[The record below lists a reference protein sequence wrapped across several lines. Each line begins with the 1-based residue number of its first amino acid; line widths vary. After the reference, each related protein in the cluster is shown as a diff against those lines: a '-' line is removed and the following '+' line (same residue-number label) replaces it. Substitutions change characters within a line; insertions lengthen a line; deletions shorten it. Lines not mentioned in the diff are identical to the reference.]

1 MQLPVRDW
9 DNRETGSIEL
19 SDGVFG
25 GDVRRDLLTRVVNW
39 QRAKKRGGNHKVKER
54 SEIARS
60 KSKIYRQKGTGR
72 ARHGAATANVFRGG
86 GVVHG
91 PRVRSHAYKLPKKVR
106 AAGLRAALASKTQ
119 AGKLVVVEDLAL
131 ESGRTRD
138 LAKRLR
144 EMEVGSALV
153 VGGEMVDENFRRAAA
168 NIVGIDVL
176 PRIGANV
183 YDILRRDVLV
193 LTREAAAH
201 LEERLS

>member
-39 QRAKKRGGNHKVKER
+39 QRAKKRGGNHRVKER

>member
-19 SDGVFG
+19 ADGVFG
-25 GDVRRDLLTRVVNW
+25 GEVRRDLLTRVVNW

-91 PRVRSHAYKLPKKVR
+91 PRVRDHTHKLPKKVR

-119 AGKLVVVEDLAL
+119 AGKLIVVEDLAL

-138 LAKRLR
+138 LARRLG
-144 EMEVGSALV
+144 EMELASALIL
-153 VGGEMVDENFRRAAA
+153 GGETVDENFRRAAA
-168 NIVGIDVL
+168 NIVGVDVL
-176 PRIGANV
+176 PRVGANV
-183 YDILRRDVLV
+183 YDILRREVLV
-193 LTREAAAH
+193 LTRDAAAH

>member
-1 MQLPVRDW
+1 MQLPVRNW
-9 DNRETGSIEL
+9 DNHETGSIEL
-19 SDGVFG
+19 ADGVFG
-25 GDVRRDLLTRVVNW
+25 GTVRRDLLARVVNW
-39 QRAKKRGGNHKVKER
+39 QRARKRGGTRKTKER

-91 PRVRSHAYKLPKKVR
+91 PRVRDHAHKLPKKVR
-106 AAGLRAALASKTQ
+106 AAGLRAALASKTES
-119 AGKLVVVEDLAL
+119 GKLIVVEDLAL

-138 LAKRLR
+138 LAQRLR
-144 EMEVGSALV
+144 GMSLDSALIL
-153 VGGEMVDENFRRAAA
+153 GGETVDENFRQAAA
-168 NIVGIDVL
+168 NIIGIDVL
-176 PRIGANV
+176 PRMGANV

-193 LTREAAAH
+193 LTRDAAAH

>member
-19 SDGVFG
+19 ADGVFG
-25 GDVRRDLLTRVVNW
+25 GEVRRDLLARVVNW
-39 QRAKKRGGNHKVKER
+39 QRAKRRGGNHKVKER
-54 SEIARS
+54 SEIAKS

-91 PRVRSHAYKLPKKVR
+91 PRVRSHTHKLPKKVR

-119 AGKLVVVEDLAL
+119 AGKLIVVEDLAL
-131 ESGRTRD
+131 ENGRTRD
-138 LAKRLR
+138 LARRLR
-144 EMEVGSALV
+144 EMELASALI

-168 NIVGIDVL
+168 NIVGVDVL
-176 PRIGANV
+176 PRMGANV
-183 YDILRRDVLV
+183 YDILRREVLV
-193 LTREAAAH
+193 LTRDAAAH

>member
-19 SDGVFG
+19 ADGVFG
-25 GDVRRDLLTRVVNW
+25 GEVRRDLLTRVVNW
-39 QRAKKRGGNHKVKER
+39 QRAKKRGGHHKVKER
-54 SEIARS
+54 SEVARV

-72 ARHGAATANVFRGG
+72 ARHGAATANIFRGG

-91 PRVRSHAYKLPKKVR
+91 PRVRSHAHKLPKKVR
-106 AAGLRAALASKTQ
+106 AAGLRAALASKSQ
-119 AGKLVVVEDLAL
+119 AGKLIVVEDLAL

-138 LAKRLR
+138 LVKRLR
-144 EMEVGSALV
+144 DMELASALI
-153 VGGEMVDENFRRAAA
+153 VGGETVDENFRRAAA
-168 NIVGIDVL
+168 NIIGIDVL
-176 PRIGANV
+176 PRMGANV

-193 LTREAAAH
+193 LTRDAAAH

>member
-19 SDGVFG
+19 ADGVFG
-25 GDVRRDLLTRVVNW
+25 GEVRRDLLTRVVNW

-91 PRVRSHAYKLPKKVR
+91 PRVRDHTHKLPKKVR

-119 AGKLVVVEDLAL
+119 AGKLIVVEDLAL

-138 LAKRLR
+138 LARRLG
-144 EMEVGSALV
+144 EMELASALIL
-153 VGGEMVDENFRRAAA
+153 GGETVDENFRRAAA
-168 NIVGIDVL
+168 NIVGVDVL
-176 PRIGANV
+176 PRMGANV
-183 YDILRRDVLV
+183 YDILRREVLV
-193 LTREAAAH
+193 LTRDAAAH

>member
-19 SDGVFG
+19 ADGVFG
-25 GDVRRDLLTRVVNW
+25 GEARRDLLSRVVNW
-39 QRAKKRGGNHKVKER
+39 QRAKKRAGTRKVKER

-72 ARHGAATANVFRGG
+72 ARHGAATANIFRGG

-91 PRVRSHAYKLPKKVR
+91 PRVRSHAHKLPKKVR
-106 AAGLRAALASKTQ
+106 AAGLRAALATKTG
-119 AGKLVVVEDLAL
+119 AGKLIVVEDLAL
-131 ESGRTRD
+131 ESARTSD
-138 LAKRLR
+138 LAKRLQ
-144 EMEVGSALV
+144 EMELNSALI
-153 VGGEMVDENFRRAAA
+153 VGGETVDENFRRAAA

-176 PRIGANV
+176 PRMGANV

-193 LTREAAAH
+193 LTRDAAAH

>member
-19 SDGVFG
+19 ADGVFG
-25 GDVRRDLLTRVVNW
+25 GEVRRDLLTRVVNW
-39 QRAKKRGGNHKVKER
+39 QRARKRGGNRKVKER

-91 PRVRSHAYKLPKKVR
+91 PRVRDHAHKLPKKVR

-119 AGKLVVVEDLAL
+119 TGKLIVVEDLAL

-138 LAKRLR
+138 LTRRLR
-144 EMEVGSALV
+144 EMELASALIL
-153 VGGEMVDENFRRAAA
+153 GGETVDENFRRAAA
-168 NIVGIDVL
+168 NIVGVDVL
-176 PRIGANV
+176 PRMGANV
-183 YDILRRDVLV
+183 YDILRREVLV
-193 LTREAAAH
+193 LTRDAAAH

>member
-19 SDGVFG
+19 ADGVFG
-25 GDVRRDLLTRVVNW
+25 GEVRRDLLARVVNW

-91 PRVRSHAYKLPKKVR
+91 PRVRSHAHKLPKKVR

-153 VGGEMVDENFRRAAA
+153 VGGETVDENFRRAAA
-168 NIVGIDVL
+168 NIVGVDVL

-183 YDILRRDVLV
+183 YDILRRDMLV

>member
-19 SDGVFG
+19 ADGVFG
-25 GDVRRDLLTRVVNW
+25 GEVRRDLLARVVNW

-91 PRVRSHAYKLPKKVR
+91 PRVRSHAHKLPKKVR
-106 AAGLRAALASKTQ
+106 AAGLRAALASKIQ
-119 AGKLVVVEDLAL
+119 AGKLIVVEDLAL
-131 ESGRTRD
+131 ENGRTRD
-138 LAKRLR
+138 LARRLR
-144 EMEVGSALV
+144 EMELASALI
-153 VGGEMVDENFRRAAA
+153 VGGEAVDENFRRAAA
-168 NIVGIDVL
+168 NIVGVDVL
-176 PRIGANV
+176 PRMGANV
-183 YDILRRDVLV
+183 YDILRREVLV
-193 LTREAAAH
+193 LTRDAAAH

>member
-19 SDGVFG
+19 ADGVFG
-25 GDVRRDLLTRVVNW
+25 GEVRRDLLARVVNW

-91 PRVRSHAYKLPKKVR
+91 PRVRGHAHKLPKKVR

-119 AGKLVVVEDLAL
+119 AGKLIVVEDLAL
-131 ESGRTRD
+131 ENGRTRD
-138 LAKRLR
+138 LARRLR
-144 EMEVGSALV
+144 EMELASALIL
-153 VGGEMVDENFRRAAA
+153 GGETVDENFGRAAA
-168 NIVGIDVL
+168 NIVGVDVL
-176 PRIGANV
+176 PRMGANV
-183 YDILRRDVLV
+183 YDILRREVLV
-193 LTREAAAH
+193 LTRDAAAH

>member
-9 DNRETGSIEL
+9 ENRETGSIEL
-19 SDGVFG
+19 ADGVFG
-25 GDVRRDLLTRVVNW
+25 GEARRDLLSRVVNW

-91 PRVRSHAYKLPKKVR
+91 PRVRSHVHKLPKKVR
-106 AAGLRAALASKTQ
+106 AAGLRAALASKTE
-119 AGKLVVVEDLAL
+119 AGKLIVVEDLAL
-131 ESGRTRD
+131 ESARTRD
-138 LAKRLR
+138 LARRLR
-144 EMEVGSALV
+144 EMDLSSVLIL
-153 VGGEMVDENFRRAAA
+153 GGETVDENFRRAAA

-176 PRIGANV
+176 PRMGANV

-193 LTREAAAH
+193 LTRDAAAH

>member
-1 MQLPVRDW
+1 MQLPVKDW

-19 SDGVFG
+19 ADGVFG
-25 GDVRRDLLTRVVNW
+25 GEVRRDLLTRVVNW

-54 SEIARS
+54 SEVARV

-72 ARHGAATANVFRGG
+72 ARHGAATANIFRGG

-91 PRVRSHAYKLPKKVR
+91 PRVRSHAHKLPKKVR
-106 AAGLRAALASKTQ
+106 AAGLRAALASKSQ
-119 AGKLVVVEDLAL
+119 AGKLIVVEDLAL

-138 LAKRLR
+138 LVKRLR
-144 EMEVGSALV
+144 DMELASALI
-153 VGGEMVDENFRRAAA
+153 VGGETVDENFRRAAA
-168 NIVGIDVL
+168 NIIGIDVL
-176 PRIGANV
+176 PRMGANV

-193 LTREAAAH
+193 LTRDAAAH

>member
-153 VGGEMVDENFRRAAA
+153 VGGETVDENFRRAAA

-176 PRIGANV
+176 PRIGTNV

>member
-153 VGGEMVDENFRRAAA
+153 VGGETVDENFRRAAA

>member
-19 SDGVFG
+19 ADGVFG
-25 GDVRRDLLTRVVNW
+25 GEVRRDLLARVVNW

-91 PRVRSHAYKLPKKVR
+91 PRVRSHAHKLPKKVR

-153 VGGEMVDENFRRAAA
+153 VGGETVDENFRRAAA

-183 YDILRRDVLV
+183 YDILRRDMLV

>member
-91 PRVRSHAYKLPKKVR
+91 PRVRSHAHKLPKKVR

-153 VGGEMVDENFRRAAA
+153 VGGETVDENFRRAAA

-183 YDILRRDVLV
+183 YDILRRDMLV

>member
-1 MQLPVRDW
+1 MQLPVKDW

-19 SDGVFG
+19 ADGVFG
-25 GDVRRDLLTRVVNW
+25 GEVRADLMARVVNW
-39 QRAKKRGGNHKVKER
+39 QRAKRRGGTHKVKER
-54 SEIARS
+54 SEIART
-60 KSKIYRQKGTGR
+60 KSKVYRQKGTGR
-72 ARHGAATANVFRGG
+72 ARHGAATANIFRGG

-91 PRVRSHAYKLPKKVR
+91 PRVRSHAHKLPKKVR
-106 AAGLRAALASKTQ
+106 AAGLRAALASKAR
-119 AGKLVVVEDLAL
+119 AGKLVVVEDLAV
-131 ESGRTRD
+131 ESGRTSD

-144 EMEVGSALV
+144 QMELASALIL
-153 VGGEMVDENFRRAAA
+153 GGETVDENFRRASA

-193 LTREAAAH
+193 LTRDAAAH

>member
-19 SDGVFG
+19 ADGVFG
-25 GDVRRDLLTRVVNW
+25 GEVRRDLLTRVVNW
-39 QRAKKRGGNHKVKER
+39 QRAKQRGGNRKVKER

-91 PRVRSHAYKLPKKVR
+91 PRVRSHAHKLPKKVR

-119 AGKLVVVEDLAL
+119 AGKLIVVEDLAL

-138 LAKRLR
+138 LVKRLR
-144 EMEVGSALV
+144 DMELASALI
-153 VGGEMVDENFRRAAA
+153 VGGETVDDNFRQAAA

-193 LTREAAAH
+193 LTRDAAAH

>member
-9 DNRETGSIEL
+9 DNQETGSIEL
-19 SDGVFG
+19 ADGVFG
-25 GDVRRDLLTRVVNW
+25 GEVRRDLLTRVVNW

-54 SEIARS
+54 SEILRS

-72 ARHGAATANVFRGG
+72 ARHGAATANIFRGG

-91 PRVRSHAYKLPKKVR
+91 PRVRSHAHKLPKKVR

-119 AGKLVVVEDLAL
+119 AGKLIVVEDLAL

-138 LAKRLR
+138 LAKRLSD
-144 EMEVGSALV
+144 MELGSALI
-153 VGGEMVDENFRRAAA
+153 VGGETVDDNFRRAAA
-168 NIVGIDVL
+168 NIVGVDVL
-176 PRIGANV
+176 PLMGANV
-183 YDILRRDVLV
+183 YDILRRDMLV
-193 LTREAAAH
+193 LTRDAAAH